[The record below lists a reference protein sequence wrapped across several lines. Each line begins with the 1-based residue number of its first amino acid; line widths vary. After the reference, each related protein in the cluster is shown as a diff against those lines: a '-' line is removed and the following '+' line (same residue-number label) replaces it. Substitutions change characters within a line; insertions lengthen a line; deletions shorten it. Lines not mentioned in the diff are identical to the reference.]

1 MSAKPCRLWLVAIA
15 LPASL
20 AGQNVRACH
29 TCKQTPCILAAPAPA
44 FECVT
49 EMVPCTVM
57 KTRTR
62 VDLVPV
68 CTRTVTETK
77 IDLVYDEQVRLV
89 CRPVFDTVFL
99 TRCYT
104 VCRPICETTMV
115 CQPYTVCRPVTTTR
129 QVTEYCL
136 RPYTELITV
145 ADRDRCGRC
154 GPGGGSCTCKTV
166 ARTCYVRVPVVRE
179 VTETCM
185 VTEVQNRMVPVVH
198 WRMVPEQR
206 FEKYPVTVVRMVND
220 TGRVR
225 VPRMVTR
232 RMPKTLVYK
241 TAVVTCED
249 IPVTVYRPVS
259 KMVPVVAPCPQAVPA
274 PQGIPEPSGQLGA
287 TTARPTSG
295 LHPPVAAEGG
305 RAEKPAVPSSIV
317 AAAAGVH

>member
-1 MSAKPCRLWLVAIA
+1 MVLAV
-15 LPASL
+15 SL
-20 AGQNVRACH
+20 AGQNALACH
-29 TCKQTPCILAAPAPA
+29 ACKQTPCILAPPAPA

-68 CTRTVTETK
+68 CTKTVAETK
-77 IDLVYDEQVRLV
+77 IDIVYDEQIRPV

-104 VCRPICETTMV
+104 VCRPVCETTMV

-136 RPYTELITV
+136 KPYTELITV
-145 ADRDRCGRC
+145 PVKDRCGRC
-154 GPGGGSCTCKTV
+154 GPGAGSCTCKTV

-198 WRMVPEQR
+198 WHMVPEQR
-206 FEKYPVTVVRMVND
+206 VEKYPVTVARMVNE
-220 TGRVR
+220 TVRVR

-232 RMPKTLVYK
+232 CVPKTLVYK
-241 TAVVTCED
+241 TAVVTCEE
-249 IPVTVYRPVS
+249 IPVTVYRPVV
-259 KMVPVVAPCPQAVPA
+259 KMVPVVAPCPQAVPT
-274 PQGIPEPSGQLGA
+274 PQAIPAPSGQLGA
-287 TTARPTSG
+287 TAPRPTPG
-295 LHPPVAAEGG
+295 LHPPVTAEGG
-305 RAEKPAVPSSIV
+305 RAEGPTAPASIV
-317 AAAAGVH
+317 AAAAVAR